1 MKNINVLVKKW
12 FDNVNG
18 NTYHSIQFELNN
30 KIIHSG
36 STYGYSTQYEV
47 TFKEYFSGLTYGY
60 ERMYEQTFKEMFKK
74 EYPKRNIKLYN
85 INYNVRNNC
94 LKRQL
99 KELY

>member
-12 FDNVNG
+12 FDKING
-18 NTYHSIQFELNN
+18 NTYHS
-30 KIIHSG
+30 
-36 STYGYSTQYEV
+36 V
-47 TFKEYFSGLTYGY
+47 TFKLKGKVYFSGLTYGY

>member
-12 FDNVNG
+12 FDKING
-18 NTYHSIQFELNN
+18 NTYHS
-30 KIIHSG
+30 
-36 STYGYSTQYEV
+36 V
-47 TFKEYFSGLTYGY
+47 TFEFKNEVYFSGLTYGY

-74 EYPKRNIKLYN
+74 AYPNRNIKLYN

-99 KELY
+99 KEISLTDLCDLNK